1 MLDLITALA
10 LAFLAGFVVKVVDW
24 IDDERGGR
32 HLSKWLLAMI
42 YGVMLGFLI
51 SRASFSTIFL
61 GALFAQV
68 FAGKIDT
75 HAHVL
80 GFVVAA
86 ISLFAFGFPDVDTTL
101 FLFFAMLAFIDE
113 VEFGGWLG
121 WLTKHRM
128 FLKVGSLAALFMG
141 RYDYFL
147 GIMAFDLGYTL
158 FDWIAQRYFR

>member
-1 MLDLITALA
+1 MLDLILA
-10 LAFLAGFVVKVVDW
+10 LVLALMAGFVVKVVDW

-80 GFVVAA
+80 GFAVAA
-86 ISLFAFGFPDVDTTL
+86 ISLFTFGFPEVGIVL

-121 WLTKHRM
+121 WFTKHRM
-128 FLKVGSLAALFMG
+128 FLKVGSLAAILMG

-147 GIMAFDLGYTL
+147 GILVFDFGYTL
-158 FDWIAQRYFR
+158 FEWISKKYFR